1 MHCLDS
7 KPAAAAVADN
17 EPGPAIDSLL
27 NSLESRDPYAK
38 DHSRHVSAYAL
49 RLARKL
55 GLGVQQSEQISVAG
69 KVHDIGKLALP
80 RAILNKPGYLT
91 EEEMAKVRQHPVMGV
106 QMLAPFIREQSV
118 LAAIRGHHERFDGQ
132 GYPDGLAGE
141 AIPLEARIIAI
152 ADCFD
157 ALVSF
162 RAYRLPLPR
171 GVALEMI
178 HAGAGTQFDPRL
190 VPAFCR
196 TLVEV
201 SRVNSSS
208 AS

>member
-1 MHCLDS
+1 MYCLTDLVLRDL
-7 KPAAAAVADN
+7 K
-17 EPGPAIDSLL
+17 LL
-27 NSLESRDPYAK
+27 L
-38 DHSRHVSAYAL
+38 L
-49 RLARKL
+49 IML
-55 GLGVQQSEQISVAG
+55 
-69 KVHDIGKLALP
+69 VHL
-80 RAILNKPGYLT
+80 
-91 EEEMAKVRQHPVMGV
+91 EMAKVQLHPVMGV
-106 QMLAPFIREQSV
+106 QMLAPIIRDQSV

-178 HAGAGTQFDPRL
+178 HAGAGTHFDPRL
-190 VPAFCR
+190 VPAFCK
-196 TLVEV
+196 LLPPI
-201 SRVNSSS
+201 SCVNSSS

>member
-1 MHCLDS
+1 MYCLDS
-7 KPAAAAVADN
+7 KPAAAAVADK
-17 EPGPAIDSLL
+17 EPSPAIDRLL
-27 NSLESRDPYAK
+27 KSLESRDPYAK
-38 DHSRHVSAYAL
+38 DHSQHVSTYAM
-49 RLARKL
+49 RLAQKL
-55 GLGVQQSEQISVAG
+55 GLDTQLSEQIGLAG
-69 KVHDIGKLALP
+69 KLHDIGKLALS

-91 EEEMAKVRQHPVMGV
+91 EEEMDKVRLHPAIGV
-106 QMLAPFIREQSV
+106 EMLAPFIRDLSV

-162 RAYRLPLPR
+162 RSYRLPLPR